1 MATCTI
7 NAGVTRDCSRGI
19 GGVSEIYIANIT
31 DISDITLD
39 TGNVVNAIT
48 TGSAGFYTY
57 QPLKESGQF
66 IETDNLSLPNG
77 SQYIHQEITFGIGK
91 TDAATREELQLL
103 STAQVIAIVKLNNGE
118 YQLVGLDNDTEIAP
132 GADVKVDSNS
142 GKAYG
147 DARGFTVTIMA
158 DAKRFAY
165 SVSGSI
171 VDAAL
176 E

>member
-1 MATCTI
+1 MANCQIT
-7 NAGVTRDCSRGI
+7 AGVTRDCSRGI
-19 GGVSEIYIANIT
+19 GGISEVYIANLS
-31 DISDITLD
+31 DISDITITTASIVD
-39 TGNVVNAIT
+39 AIT

-77 SQYIHQEITFGIGK
+77 SQYIHQEVTFGIGK

-103 STAQVIAIVKLNNGE
+103 STAQVLAIVKLNNGE
-118 YQLVGLDNDTEIAP
+118 YQLVGLDNESDIAP

-165 SVSGSI
+165 SVTGSI
-171 VDAAL
+171 IDGLL